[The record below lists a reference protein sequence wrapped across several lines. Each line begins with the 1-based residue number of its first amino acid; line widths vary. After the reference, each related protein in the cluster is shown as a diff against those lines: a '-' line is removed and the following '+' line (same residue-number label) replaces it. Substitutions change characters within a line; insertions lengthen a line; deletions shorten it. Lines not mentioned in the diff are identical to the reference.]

1 MNHLSKEGSTQAAAA
16 ASENES
22 AQPNSVLVVEDSAVY
37 RSMLATCLRE
47 WGYDVAVA
55 EDGLQAWEMVQSG
68 DMPNLLIIDW
78 MLPGLDGIE
87 LCRRIRGRQTEPYP
101 YVLLLSA
108 EEKKQ
113 NLIDGLNAGADDY
126 LTKPFDVNEL
136 RARLRSGTRI
146 LSLQEQLR
154 RKEDELR
161 FQALHDHL
169 TGLWNRGAI
178 LEFLERELARA
189 RRRPEPLS
197 VMVIDVDHFKA
208 VNDTHGHQAGDI
220 VLQAVARRLAGAM
233 RAYDW
238 VGRYGGEEFLAIV
251 AATDAVGIRGYGE
264 RLRACIAEEPI
275 VGPANV
281 PGKIHVTVS
290 IGAAAARLGP
300 HFTCGFLIQAA
311 DEALYLAKSNGRNRV
326 EVHGAEASGAGSVP
340 VSKGTPVSG

>member
-1 MNHLSKEGSTQAAAA
+1 MSHLPQEAGAQTATPVSDAEPVQSK
-16 ASENES
+16 
-22 AQPNSVLVVEDSAVY
+22 SVLIVEDSAVY
-37 RSMLATCLRE
+37 RNMLASCLRE
-47 WGYDVAVA
+47 WGYDVSVA

-68 DMPNLLIIDW
+68 NVPNLLIIDW

-87 LCRRIRGRQTEPYP
+87 LCRRIRNRQTEPYP

-108 EEKKQ
+108 QEKKQ

-136 RARLRSGTRI
+136 RARLRSGMRI

-161 FQALHDHL
+161 FQALHDPL

-189 RRRPEPLS
+189 RRGPEPLA

-208 VNDTHGHQAGDI
+208 VNETHSHQAGDV

-251 AATDAVGIRGYGE
+251 AATDSAGIRGYAE
-264 RLRACIAEEPI
+264 RLRACIADEPI
-275 VGPANV
+275 VGPANIS
-281 PGKIHVTVS
+281 GRIHITVS

-300 HFTCGFLIQAA
+300 DFTCGFLIKAA
-311 DEALYLAKSNGRNRV
+311 DEALHAAKSNGRNRV
-326 EVHGAEASGAGSVP
+326 EVHGADASSTASVP
-340 VSKGTPVSG
+340 VVKASAVAG

>member
-1 MNHLSKEGSTQAAAA
+1 MNHLSREGSIPAPAAAGE
-16 ASENES
+16 SES

-37 RSMLATCLRE
+37 RNMLASCLRE
-47 WGYDVAVA
+47 WGYHVAVA
-55 EDGLQAWEMVQSG
+55 EDGLKAWEMVQSG

-87 LCRRIRGRQTEPYP
+87 LCRRIRGRQTEPHP

-136 RARLRSGTRI
+136 RARLRSGERI
-146 LSLQEQLR
+146 LSLQGQLQ
-154 RKEDELR
+154 RKDEELR
-161 FQALHDHL
+161 FQALHDQV

-189 RRRPEPLS
+189 RRNAEPLGI
-197 VMVIDVDHFKA
+197 MVIDVDQFKA
-208 VNDTHGHQAGDI
+208 VNDTHGHQVGDV
-220 VLQAVARRLAGAM
+220 VLQAVARRLAGAV
-233 RAYDW
+233 RTYDW

-251 AATDAVGIRGYGE
+251 AATDAAGIRGYAE
-264 RLRACIAEEPI
+264 RLRACIADEPI
-275 VGPANV
+275 TSPANFT
-281 PGKIHVTVS
+281 GKIRVTVS

-300 HFTCGFLIQAA
+300 DFTCAFLINAA
-311 DEALYLAKSNGRNRV
+311 DEALRLAKSNGRNRV
-326 EVHGAEASGAGSVP
+326 EVHGADSSSVSSVP
-340 VSKGTPVSG
+340 AVKASAR

>member
-1 MNHLSKEGSTQAAAA
+1 MNDHHKEAGTLAGAAANE
-16 ASENES
+16 SES

-37 RSMLATCLRE
+37 RNMLASCLRE
-47 WGYDVAVA
+47 WGYDVSVA
-55 EDGLQAWEMVQSG
+55 EDGLQAWEMVQNG
-68 DMPNLLIIDW
+68 NMPNLLLIDW

-87 LCRRIRGRQTEPYP
+87 LCRRIRNRQTEPYP

-108 EEKKQ
+108 QEKKQ
-113 NLIDGLNAGADDY
+113 DLIDGLNAGADDY

-146 LSLQEQLR
+146 LSLQGQLR

-161 FQALHDHL
+161 FQALHDQL

-189 RRRPEPLS
+189 RRGPEPLA

-208 VNDTHGHQAGDI
+208 VNDTHSHQAGDV

-251 AATDAVGIRGYGE
+251 AATDATGIRGYAE
-264 RLRACIAEEPI
+264 RLRACIADEPI
-275 VGPANV
+275 VGPANI

-300 HFTCGFLIQAA
+300 DFTCGFLIKAA
-311 DEALYLAKSNGRNRV
+311 DEALYLAKKNGRNRV
-326 EVHGAEASGAGSVP
+326 EVHGAEASDAGSAP
-340 VSKGTPVSG
+340 VGKASAVRG